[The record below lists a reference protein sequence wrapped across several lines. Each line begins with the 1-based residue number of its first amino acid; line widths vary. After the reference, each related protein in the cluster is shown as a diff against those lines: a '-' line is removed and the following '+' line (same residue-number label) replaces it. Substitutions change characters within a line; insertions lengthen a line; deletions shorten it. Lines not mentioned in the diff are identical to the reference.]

1 MFLSRG
7 DGHVGELLEL
17 HLGCQGPFQG
27 SRGKEGFLSRR
38 HSGKGPHFTL
48 RGEFPVFSRVAAGI
62 WGFLSS
68 YSGDLSEPLVC
79 LRKVWSPCEL
89 ERSLGIPL
97 QLVQGPRSSSRVEA
111 GTSVFLTSAAM
122 DLVVPMDFQQ
132 GSHAS
137 CLVER
142 RKLAFLSSCKSS
154 LRLPCN
160 TLCSDRVCG
169 PVCGSTSDPQGV

>member
-1 MFLSRG
+1 M
-7 DGHVGELLEL
+7 
-17 HLGCQGPFQG
+17 
-27 SRGKEGFLSRR
+27 
-38 HSGKGPHFTL
+38 
-48 RGEFPVFSRVAAGI
+48 RGEFPVFSRVAAGN

-68 YSGDLSEPLVC
+68 YNRDFSEPLVC

-89 ERSLGIPL
+89 ERSLGITL

-132 GSHAS
+132 ESHAS

-154 LRLPCN
+154 LRLPDN
-160 TLCSDRVCG
+160 FHDIFLG
-169 PVCGSTSDPQGV
+169 PRSHPGLFLPHSALGQPCIESCLWEVPGHKLLVIPAPG